1 MGSRKEEER
10 NEKIIRGLMKLPPN
24 RRCINCNSLG
34 PQYVCTNFWTF
45 VCMTCS
51 GIHREFT
58 HRVKSVSMSKFTSQ
72 EVEALQNGGNQ
83 RAREIY
89 LKDWDFQRQRLPD
102 NSNVNK
108 VRDFIKNV
116 YVDRRYAGGKTSDK
130 PPKDTQ
136 GLGSHLDESRRA
148 SSYHSYSQSPPYDYQ
163 YEDRRYGKL
172 GAVLTRKPG
181 SDRGHYVGKISSLV
195 HSPGH
200 MSEQMFEDRFA
211 NEGSCSRISD
221 YSVSSGGDP
230 FRSGA
235 RSPNFEKDAGFN
247 SPPVQPSRDVSSLK
261 ANFKRDVD
269 GIPHPKRTTSL
280 GSMGSFDSNSVS
292 LKSCNSGGL
301 TDVSEH
307 DQAAGAPLGKIS
319 TFPQS
324 HGPVNYGGLD
334 LFEAPVV
341 PETVPST
348 APPIDLFQLP
358 ETSAASVNMS
368 EIFQASSVP
377 STNTY
382 QPAQTSSPSSL
393 NFFQITEQPS
403 TAILNRNPQELS
415 IPKNEGW
422 ATFDTPPSGASIPGT
437 ESLSHAMVPANEGS
451 SVKSD
456 QFPSSNTSMQWPA
469 FQNSGVNG
477 PSPSSDPWSG
487 NLHIVQAPAVATSAQ
502 VVSAASDPWPG
513 NLHNDEASAIAT
525 NMQSWN
531 AFDDFTSHLPSEG
544 FKPNSEP
551 HVDACMP
558 LPTPDQYLAIVSQET
573 NDDGNPRVASHD
585 GPPNMTVPSQADM
598 GPSYNP
604 SMFPLMGQMRTHATE
619 HKSTNPFDFPCDSDL
634 EQNNMF
640 LDMSS
645 LQAALPNAE
654 LPSPFLGGATQSWF
668 PQNPVSP
675 FVQAAAQGG
684 LAYMS
689 GQSPSAQLAN
699 IPTQEPVASVGGNPF
714 A

>member
-51 GIHREFT
+51 GIHLYPCLSLPP
-58 HRVKSVSMSKFTSQ
+58 KK
-72 EVEALQNGGNQ
+72 
-83 RAREIY
+83 
-89 LKDWDFQRQRLPD
+89 LKHFKMVVI
-102 NSNVNK
+102 SNVNK
-108 VRDFIKNV
+108 VRDFIKN
-116 YVDRRYAGGKTSDK
+116 
-130 PPKDTQ
+130 

-195 HSPGH
+195 HSPGR

-235 RSPNFEKDAGFN
+235 QSPNFEKDAGFN

-301 TDVSEH
+301 ADVSEH
-307 DQAAGAPLGKIS
+307 DQAAGAPLDKIS

-341 PETVPST
+341 TETVPST

-358 ETSAASVNMS
+358 ETSAAS
-368 EIFQASSVP
+368 
-377 STNTY
+377 
-382 QPAQTSSPSSL
+382 
-393 NFFQITEQPS
+393 ITEQPS

-422 ATFDTPPSGASIPGT
+422 ATFDTPSSGASIPGT
-437 ESLSHAMVPANEGS
+437 ESLSHATVPANEGS

-469 FQNSGVNG
+469 FQNSGANG

-513 NLHNDEASAIAT
+513 NLHNGEAPAIAT

-551 HVDACMP
+551 HVDAYMP
-558 LPTPDQYLAIVSQET
+558 SPTPDQYLAIVSQHET

-645 LQAALPNAE
+645 LQAALPNSE

>member
-1 MGSRKEEER
+1 
-10 NEKIIRGLMKLPPN
+10 MKLPPN

-89 LKDWDFQRQRLPD
+89 LKDWDLQRQRLPD
-102 NSNVNK
+102 NSNVDK

-116 YVDRRYAGGKTSDK
+116 YVDRRYAGGNTSDK

-172 GAVLTRKPG
+172 GAVLTRRPG

-195 HSPGH
+195 HSPGR

-230 FRSGA
+230 FRSGTQ
-235 RSPNFEKDAGFN
+235 SPNFEKDVGFN
-247 SPPVQPSRDVSSLK
+247 SPPVQPSRDMSSLK
-261 ANFKRDVD
+261 TNFKRDVD

-280 GSMGSFDSNSVS
+280 GSMGSFDSNSLS
-292 LKSCNSGGL
+292 LKSYNSGGL

-307 DQAAGAPLGKIS
+307 DQAAGARLDKIS

-324 HGPVNYGGLD
+324 HGPVNYGDLD

-341 PETVPST
+341 PEAVPSA

-358 ETSAASVNMS
+358 ETSAASVNMFEMS
-368 EIFQASSVP
+368 QAS
-377 STNTY
+377 TY
-382 QPAQTSSPSSL
+382 QPAQISSPSSL
-393 NFFQITEQPS
+393 DLFQITEQPS
-403 TAILNRNPQELS
+403 RATLDRKPQDLS

-422 ATFDTPPSGASIPGT
+422 ATFDTSPPAASIPGT
-437 ESLSHAMVPANEGS
+437 ESLSRAMVPASEDS
-451 SVKSD
+451 SVKFD
-456 QFPSSNTSMQWPA
+456 QVPSSNTSMRRPE
-469 FQNSGVNG
+469 FQNSCANG
-477 PSPSSDPWSG
+477 PFPS
-487 NLHIVQAPAVATSAQ
+487 
-502 VVSAASDPWPG
+502 SDPWPG
-513 NLHNDEASAIAT
+513 NLHNGPAPAVATSTQVVSAASDLWSGNLHNGPAPAIT
-525 NMQSWN
+525 TSMQSWN
-531 AFDDFTSHLPSEG
+531 AFDDFTSHLPLEG
-544 FKPNSEP
+544 FKQNSEQ
-551 HVDACMP
+551 HLDAYMP
-558 LPTPDQYLAIVSQET
+558 SPTPDQYLTIASQET
-573 NDDGNPRVASHD
+573 NDDGNLRVDSHE
-585 GPPNMTVPSQADM
+585 GPPSLAVLSQTDV

-604 SMFPLMGQMRTHATE
+604 SMFPLMGQMQARTTE

-634 EQNNMF
+634 EQSNMF

-645 LQAALPNAE
+645 LQAALPKAE
-654 LPSPFLGGATQSWF
+654 LSSPFLSGATQSWF

-675 FVQAAAQGG
+675 FVQAAQGG

-689 GQSPSAQLAN
+689 GQAPSAQLPN